1 MQQVFHDNVPAQ
13 AAALALSVAEHL
25 SVLIKSKGSAYLAVS
40 GGRTPVPFFQALS
53 MQRLPWQHVAIM
65 LVDERAVPPHH
76 SDSNARL
83 VGAHLLRGEAARA
96 RFIPLVAEEYATP
109 DGIDV
114 ARALIQANAGFSQ
127 PDLVV
132 LGMGEDGHI
141 ASLFADAPEYAQAM
155 NLSAPP
161 GYTATSPR
169 SAAHR
174 RITLNRAALLGASK
188 LILVLGGASKREVF
202 ALASHAQDFALPIS
216 CIIHQNTVPI
226 DVYAAN

>member
-1 MQQVFHDNVPAQ
+1 MQRIFHDNIPAQ
-13 AAALALSVAEHL
+13 AAALALSVAEQL
-25 SVLIKSKGSAYLAVS
+25 SVLIENKGDAYLAVS

-53 MQRLPWQHVAIM
+53 IQRLPWQHVDIM
-65 LVDERAVPPHH
+65 LVDERAVLPDHT
-76 SDSNARL
+76 DSNARL
-83 VGAHLLRGEAARA
+83 VEENLLRGEAAKA
-96 RFIPLVAEEYATP
+96 RFIPLVTEKCATP
-109 DGIDV
+109 DRIDV
-114 ARALIQANAGFSQ
+114 AKALTQANVGFSQ

-155 NLSAPP
+155 DLSAPP

-169 SAAHR
+169 GAAHR

-188 LILVLGGASKREVF
+188 LIVAIGGASKREVF

-216 CIIHQNTVPI
+216 YIIHQDTVPI

>member
-1 MQQVFHDNVPAQ
+1 MQQIFHDNVSAQ
-13 AAALALSVAEHL
+13 AAALALSVAGHL
-25 SVLIKSKGSAYLAVS
+25 SALIKSKGSAYLAVS

-76 SDSNARL
+76 TDSNARL
-83 VGAHLLRGEAARA
+83 VAANLLRGEATRA
-96 RFIPLVAEEYATP
+96 RFIPLVTEECATQ
-109 DGIDV
+109 DRIDV
-114 ARALIQANAGFSQ
+114 AKVLTQANTGFSQ
-127 PDLVV
+127 PDVVV

-188 LILVLGGASKREVF
+188 LILAIGGASKREVF
-202 ALASHAQDFALPIS
+202 TLASHTQNVALPVS
-216 CIIHQNTVPI
+216 CIIHQDTVPI